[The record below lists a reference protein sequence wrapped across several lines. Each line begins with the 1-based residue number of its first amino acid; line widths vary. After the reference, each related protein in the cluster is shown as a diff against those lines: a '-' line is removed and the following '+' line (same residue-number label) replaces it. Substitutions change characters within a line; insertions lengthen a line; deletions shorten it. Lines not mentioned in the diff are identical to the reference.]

1 LQTQES
7 QTEHGVHDIEQE
19 LSPEGARY
27 IVHDSCGFQ
36 IGQQNEIER
45 VKSFLEKR
53 LKSGEFAERLH
64 AIL

>member
-1 LQTQES
+1 
-7 QTEHGVHDIEQE
+7 VHDIEQA

-36 IGQQNEIER
+36 TGQQNEIER

-53 LKSGEFAERLH
+53 LKSGDFAERLH